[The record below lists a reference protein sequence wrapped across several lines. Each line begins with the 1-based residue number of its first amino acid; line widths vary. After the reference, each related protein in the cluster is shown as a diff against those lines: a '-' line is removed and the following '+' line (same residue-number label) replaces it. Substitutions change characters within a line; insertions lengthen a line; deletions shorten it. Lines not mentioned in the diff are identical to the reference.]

1 MFANECAT
9 MRSQGKKHNY
19 MMRVSLGTKLCRRCF
34 KIKGWGQFAAL
45 TLVTNMLINMT
56 LAEYPNR
63 PVRLTSPANSN

>member
-45 TLVTNMLINMT
+45 TLVFACVCIRCQCNAAQSKLDF
-56 LAEYPNR
+56 YQ
-63 PVRLTSPANSN
+63 S